1 MLFSSMDGPFHY
13 GLPPSSVR
21 YSQLSK
27 QGKGFDTRVTYTII
41 RTIYICIFFLFN
53 FTSHQNTGRQ
63 VKKHKEWKK
72 IIMHI
77 IMIIGS
83 VHRPYYTNSLL
94 IIIFFFCSTQIG
106 ILLTVFLEIM
116 KMRIQVTTFVVLLL
130 LDGRYCRDLLKSEKF
145 YCYFERVV
153 TFGTYVQ

>member
-1 MLFSSMDGPFHY
+1 
-13 GLPPSSVR
+13 
-21 YSQLSK
+21 
-27 QGKGFDTRVTYTII
+27 
-41 RTIYICIFFLFN
+41 
-53 FTSHQNTGRQ
+53 
-63 VKKHKEWKK
+63 
-72 IIMHI
+72 MHI

-94 IIIFFFCSTQIG
+94 IIIIFFCSTQIG